1 MKITFCGAAGEVT
14 GSCHLLEAGGK
25 KILIDCGMFQGSQY
39 ADERNHEKFPF
50 DASQLDAVLVTHA
63 HIDHTG
69 RLPRLVTDGY
79 TGPIYATAPTLGL
92 MPAMLEDTYHIMMEN
107 EKRLGHPLVYSE
119 SDFKH
124 VEALGQVAE
133 YGRPIKIGNVT
144 VTFHDAGHILGSSF
158 IEIVADG
165 KRIVFSGDLGNS
177 KAPLICDTEN
187 LMPNLDAL
195 IMESTYGNRMH
206 DAEGER
212 EEIIAAAIKES
223 VARGGALVIP
233 SFAIERTQAL
243 LFLINNLIEKK
254 EIPKVTIYLDSPL
267 AIKATRI
274 YKESSRFYD
283 EEAKN
288 VFLKDNDLF
297 DFPGL
302 VKSENTQQ
310 SKSINNAPNP
320 KVVIAGSGMM
330 NGGRVLHH
338 LVRYLPDPKSTIM
351 IVGYQAHGTL
361 GRQLFEGAK
370 SVHIYR
376 ETVEVKATI
385 KSIGAFSAHADQGKM
400 MEWVKRAM
408 PKKVILIHGEDDSR
422 KVLTQKLAD
431 DLHIPAFMPK
441 KGETI
446 EI

>member
-14 GSCHLLEAGGK
+14 GSCHLIEAAGK
-25 KILIDCGMFQGSQY
+25 KILVDCGMFQGSQY
-39 ADERNHEKFPF
+39 ADERNHEKLPF
-50 DASQLDAVLVTHA
+50 AASELDAVLVTHA

-69 RLPRLVTDGY
+69 RLPRLITDGY

-92 MPAMLEDTYHIMMEN
+92 IPIMLEDTYHIMMEN

-124 VEALGQVAE
+124 VAALGQTAT
-133 YGRPIKIGNVT
+133 YGYPIKIGAVT

-165 KRIVFSGDLGNS
+165 KRVVFSGDLGNS
-177 KAPLICDTEN
+177 KAPLIRDTEN
-187 LMPNLDAL
+187 LMTNLDAL
-195 IMESTYGNRMH
+195 IMESTYGNRVH
-206 DAEGER
+206 ESEGER
-212 EEIIAAAIKES
+212 EDIIAKAITES

-254 EIPKVTIYLDSPL
+254 EIPKVKIYLDSPL

-274 YKESSRFYD
+274 YKENSRFYD
-283 EEAKN
+283 EEAKS

-302 VKSENTQQ
+302 IVSESTQQ
-310 SKSINNAPNP
+310 SKSINSAPNP

-330 NGGRVLHH
+330 NGGRILHH
-338 LVRYLPDPKSTIM
+338 LAQYLPDSKSTIM

-361 GRQLFEGAK
+361 GRQLFEHAK

-376 ETVEVKATI
+376 QTIEVKAKIT
-385 KSIGAFSAHADQGKM
+385 SIGAFSAHADQAKM

-422 KVLTQKLAD
+422 TVLVKKLDD
-431 DLHIPAFMPK
+431 DLHIPAVMPK